1 MIRYINYLLTAIM
14 IMLVLPLM
22 PVLAIA
28 VIPVA
33 FIYYLVEPREKF
45 IQNFSLRRYIRGI
58 GFKLPKKALAFYIFW
73 LYVHLV
79 FLGAFSSGI
88 FNAVNMRFANFW
100 PFNGDISVYD
110 ITEFMVYTGP
120 PLFFIILFGL
130 THHEVAEEKEMVLAG
145 GLPATEFNPVYVPP
159 TYEPEKPEADVR
171 VAASEP
177 ISEEVVSVETVSP
190 AEETPA
196 YSAASNQN
204 LLRMIR
210 QQQQQIELLDAELQS
225 LKNRVSAPHHANRKI

>member
-1 MIRYINYLLTAIM
+1 M

-58 GFKLPKKALAFYIFW
+58 EFKLPKKALAFYIFW

-88 FNAVNMRFANFW
+88 FNSVNMGFANFW

-130 THHEVAEEKEMVLAG
+130 THNEVAEDKEMVLAG
-145 GLPATEFNPVYVPP
+145 GMPATEFNPVYVPP
-159 TYEPEKPEADVR
+159 FYEPEEEVR
-171 VAASEP
+171 VPASEMIIDEEAIIETVRP
-177 ISEEVVSVETVSP
+177 TEEVPV
-190 AEETPA
+190 
-196 YSAASNQN
+196 YSAASNQD
-204 LLRMIR
+204 LLRMIQ

-225 LKNRVSAPHHANRKI
+225 LKNRMPTTDRVNRRT

>member
-1 MIRYINYLLTAIM
+1 MIRYINYVLTAIL

-45 IQNFSLRRYIRGI
+45 IQNFSLRRYVRGI
-58 GFKLPKKALAFYIFW
+58 EFKLPKKALAFYIFW

-79 FLGAFSSGI
+79 FLGAFSTGI
-88 FNAVNMRFANFW
+88 FNSANMGFSNFW
-100 PFNGDISVYD
+100 PFNGDIGVYD

-130 THHEVAEEKEMVLAG
+130 THHEVAEDNEMAYAG
-145 GLPATEFNPVYVPP
+145 GRPDTTINPVYVPP
-159 TYEPEKPEADVR
+159 THVMDEMDRPTFAEPVQEEPVM
-171 VAASEP
+171 VATS
-177 ISEEVVSVETVSP
+177 TVMEDTIPST
-190 AEETPA
+190 ATA
-196 YSAASNQN
+196 QNQE
-204 LLRMIR
+204 LLEMIR
-210 QQQQQIELLDAELQS
+210 RQQERIELLDAELQN
-225 LKNRVSAPHHANRKI
+225 LKFRMPDLNRINRTL

>member
-1 MIRYINYLLTAIM
+1 MIRYINYVLTAIM

-58 GFKLPKKALAFYIFW
+58 SFKLPKKALAFYIFW

-88 FNAVNMRFANFW
+88 FNPVNMSFANFW

-130 THHEVAEEKEMVLAG
+130 THNEVAEDKEMVLAG
-145 GLPATEFNPVYVPP
+145 GIPITEFNPVYVPP
-159 TYEPEKPEADVR
+159 TYESKEEARMPV
-171 VAASEP
+171 SETILDEVVVTETMRP
-177 ISEEVVSVETVSP
+177 LEEVPV
-190 AEETPA
+190 
-196 YSAASNQN
+196 YSAASNQD
-204 LLRMIR
+204 LLQMIR
-210 QQQQQIELLDAELQS
+210 QQQHQIELLDAELQS
-225 LKNRVSAPHHANRKI
+225 LKNRITTPNSINRKI

>member
-1 MIRYINYLLTAIM
+1 MIRYINYVLTAIM
-14 IMLVLPLM
+14 VMLVLPLM
-22 PVLAIA
+22 PVLALA

-45 IQNFSLRRYIRGI
+45 IQNFSLRRYVRGI
-58 GFKLPKKALAFYIFW
+58 GFKLPKKAVAFYIVW

-79 FLGAFSSGI
+79 CLGAFSSGI
-88 FNAVNMRFANFW
+88 FNPVNMSFANFW

-130 THHEVAEEKEMVLAG
+130 THSEVAEDKEMVLAG
-145 GLPATEFNPVYVPP
+145 GMPATEFNPVYVPP
-159 TYEPEKPEADVR
+159 SHKPEENEW

-177 ISEEVVSVETVSP
+177 ILEEVVIVETVSP
-190 AEETPA
+190 IEEKPA
-196 YSAASNQN
+196 YSTASNHD

-225 LKNRVSAPHHANRKI
+225 LKNRVSPPEPVNRKI